1 MNEAGS
7 KFPAFILL
15 LPMFQ
20 GSAVPSATKLYKGQ
34 KLRQVLPTQ
43 AGRCRSFS
51 YLYN

>member
-20 GSAVPSATKLYKGQ
+20 GVGCAERREIV
-34 KLRQVLPTQ
+34 
-43 AGRCRSFS
+43 
-51 YLYN
+51 